1 MKLMIDN
8 DGIIYLSKGTKLI
21 KQICPYN
28 SQQFISGEGKS
39 GGYSGEFAG
48 WQNQTTK
55 YVDIPCNQSCP
66 KCKEPLQLS
75 EGKYSFKVCGEEY
88 IIDEFVDNREKLKCD
103 KCWRYTPMDDLEKVV
118 FGNDFGKKVCK
129 SCYNIY
135 YRQK

>member
-1 MKLMIDN
+1 MILMIDN

-55 YVDIPCNQSCP
+55 YVDIPCSQSCP
-66 KCKEPLQLS
+66 KCKELYNQAKANIVL
-75 EGKYSFKVCGEEY
+75 KY
-88 IIDEFVDNREKLKCD
+88 
-103 KCWRYTPMDDLEKVV
+103 VV
-118 FGNDFGKKVCK
+118 KNT
-129 SCYNIY
+129 
-135 YRQK
+135 